1 LLFREKMDRFVNRQ
15 HIMVS
20 NVKKSLLEPTTG
32 TKAVQFG
39 TANDCIKPVIV
50 VYFDDA
56 VDVASSFDEEDLSFS
71 YVPSESSRDPV
82 DLHS

>member
-1 LLFREKMDRFVNRQ
+1 MDRFVNRQ
-15 HIMVS
+15 QIMES

-39 TANDCIKPVIV
+39 TANDRIKPVIAV
-50 VYFDDA
+50 HFDDA
-56 VDVASSFDEEDLSFS
+56 VDVASSFDEEDLSLL
-71 YVPSESSRDPV
+71 YVHSESSRDPV